1 MNINLVF
8 VASVA
13 SSMDSFKSGQPWL
26 DTDGN
31 VIDAHGAGIM
41 EHEGTYYWS
50 ERDYIFFLK
59 SIFVFSFYKL

>member
-31 VIDAHGAGIM
+31 VIDAHGAGIL

-50 ERDYIFFLK
+50 EREYIFF
-59 SIFVFSFYKL
+59 